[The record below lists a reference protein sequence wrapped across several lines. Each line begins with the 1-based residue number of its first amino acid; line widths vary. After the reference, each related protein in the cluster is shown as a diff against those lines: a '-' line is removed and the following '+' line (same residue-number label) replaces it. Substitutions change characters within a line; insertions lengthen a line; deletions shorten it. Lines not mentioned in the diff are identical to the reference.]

1 MPMKK
6 NEGKRKNIE
15 KYREKRATKVNPDM
29 MRLTRVFIFLPLAT
43 WDSSKIAHLSL
54 KIRFE

>member
-1 MPMKK
+1 MPIAKK

-29 MRLTRVFIFLPLAT
+29 MRLTRVFFVIFLPLAT
-43 WDSSKIAHLSL
+43 WNSSKIAH
-54 KIRFE
+54 